1 MIANQIFIT
10 PYSHILLSSSF
21 TLHPVALEVSG
32 LQSSYM
38 LWAFDILKG

>member
-21 TLHPVALEVSG
+21 TLHPVDLEG
-32 LQSSYM
+32 LQSPCM
-38 LWAFDILKG
+38 LWFFDTVKV